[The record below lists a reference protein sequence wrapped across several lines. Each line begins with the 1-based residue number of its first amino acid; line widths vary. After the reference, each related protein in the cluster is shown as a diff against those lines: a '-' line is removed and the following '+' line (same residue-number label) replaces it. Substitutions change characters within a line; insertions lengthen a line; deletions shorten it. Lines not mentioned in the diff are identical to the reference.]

1 MSNIKLFEDK
11 QVRAIWVESEQ
22 KWYWSVVDVCSVLTE
37 QSTQRGASNY
47 WAKLKER
54 LNAEGSQLLTI
65 CQQLKMQAADG
76 KFYATDALDTEGI
89 LRLVQ
94 SIPSKKAE
102 PFKMWL
108 AKVGYERLQE
118 IENPE
123 LANARMKEIYR
134 QKGYSDEWIEKRIRG
149 IQVRDELTDEW
160 NKRGIKQQKEYA
172 ILTAEISKAT
182 FGMTPSAYRE
192 YKGLDKTKENLRDHM
207 DDMELI
213 FTMLGEASTT
223 RIARS
228 INAQGLPQNTVAA
241 IKGGK
246 VAGDARRQLELE
258 TGQSVATKENY
269 LEEAESQKRKKLKSE
284 KVDLLDKNNDN

>member
-1 MSNIKLFEDK
+1 MGNIKLFEDK
-11 QVRAIWVESEQ
+11 KVRTVWSEAEQ
-22 KWYWSVVDVCSVLTE
+22 KWYFSVVDVCYVLAE
-37 QSTQRGASNY
+37 STAIDAGAY
-47 WAKLKER
+47 WRKLKQR
-54 LNAEGSQLLTI
+54 LKAEGNESVTK
-65 CQQLKMQAADG
+65 CHELKMQASDG
-76 KFYATDALDTEGI
+76 KFYVTDALDTQDI

-108 AKVGYERLQE
+108 AKVGNERLEE
-118 IENPE
+118 IANPE

-160 NKRGIKQQKEYA
+160 DKRGIKQKREYA
-172 ILTAEISKAT
+172 ILTAEISKAA
-182 FGMTPSAYRE
+182 FGMTPTAYKE
-192 YKGLDKTKENLRDHM
+192 FKGLGDTKENLRDHM

-223 RIARS
+223 RIAKS
-228 INAQGLPQNTVAA
+228 NNAQGLIQNTVAA
-241 IKGGK
+241 IKGGR

-258 TGQSVATKENY
+258 TGQSVATNKNY
-269 LEEAESQKRKKLKSE
+269 LDETESQKRKKLKSE
-284 KVDLLDKNNDN
+284 HRDLLNE